1 MLGRSSMRRRAKTR
15 LRKIRHLPRRAQ
27 TMQTTDKTTAGIEV
41 HDADIL
47 AKTRAVLDAC
57 QSPKE
62 MQEAVLAAVAR
73 NEEWRGKQCL
83 NLLAPEAPT
92 SPAVRALLSAE
103 VGTRA
108 AEGHI
113 GPVNRW
119 FAGTRHID
127 EIEALC
133 VELLKKAFRARYA
146 DHRLVASML
155 GNLAV
160 YTALTEPGDVI
171 MSITQPFGGH
181 SSNRVDGPA
190 GVRGLKIVDIP
201 FDPVELEVDLDLFR
215 KVAPLV
221 RPKLVALGASMTL
234 FPFPIQAIQDIV
246 AEWGGSVFFDGAHQ
260 LGLVAGGQFQDPLR
274 EGAAVLTGSAGKTF
288 SGPQSGIMIWND
300 PRLTEPLTH
309 AIFPVLAATHQVN
322 RVAALAVS
330 AAEMIAYGRVY
341 MTQIVRNAQALGAA
355 LAHRGIPILGAHKG
369 YTMTHQVIANVRQFG
384 GGLEVARR
392 LARANI
398 ITNKNLIPAD
408 RPEDWDHPGG
418 LRLGTTEVTRLGMHE
433 TDMETIA
440 AFIARVLVEQ
450 AEPEDVVN
458 DVIAFRLPYQTLYY
472 CFDHAIPGNNEASA
486 IQENKHEHTS

>member
-1 MLGRSSMRRRAKTR
+1 MLAVHGSTN
-15 LRKIRHLPRRAQ
+15 Q
-27 TMQTTDKTTAGIEV
+27 FEV
-41 HDADIL
+41 HDPDML
-47 AKTRAVLDAC
+47 AQARAVLDAC
-57 QSPKE
+57 ASPEE

-92 SPAVRALLSAE
+92 SPAVRALLSSE

-119 FAGTRHID
+119 FAGTKHID

-146 DHRLVASML
+146 DHRLVASMI

-171 MSITQPFGGH
+171 MSIAQPFGGH

-190 GVRGLKIVDIP
+190 GVRGLKIIDIP

-221 RPKLVALGASMTL
+221 RPKVVTLGASMTL
-234 FPFPIQAIQDIV
+234 FPFPIQAIHEIV
-246 AEWGGSVFFDGAHQ
+246 AEWGGYVFFDGAHQ

-274 EGAAVLTGSAGKTF
+274 EGAAVMTGSAGKTF
-288 SGPQSGIMIWND
+288 SGPQSGIMVWD
-300 PRLTEPLTH
+300 DAQLTGSLTH
-309 AIFPVLAATHQVN
+309 VVFPVLAATHQVN

-330 AAEMIAYGRVY
+330 AAEMITYGKTY
-341 MTQIVRNAQALGAA
+341 MAQIVRNAQVLGAA
-355 LAHRGIPILGAHKG
+355 LMRRGVPVLGAHKG
-369 YTMTHQVIANVRQFG
+369 YTTTHQVIADVRQFG
-384 GGLEVARR
+384 GGLEVAQR

-408 RPEDWDHPGG
+408 KPEDWDRPSG
-418 LRLGTTEVTRLGMHE
+418 LRMGTTEITRLGMHE
-433 TDMETIA
+433 AEMESVA
-440 AFIARVLVEQ
+440 DFIARILLEQ
-450 AEPEDVVN
+450 VAPEEVVD
-458 DVIAFRLPYQTLYY
+458 DVIAFRQPYQILYY
-472 CFDHAIPGNNEASA
+472 CF
-486 IQENKHEHTS
+486 EHGVPA